1 MINDDA
7 REQML
12 SVAANEAVRYTR
24 SLQQRS
30 NATPLLPQSA
40 RRDEK
45 ARVRSSPTELEY
57 RSLLSPSSRRGDVR
71 KAADS
76 DQESTLQ
83 TWPPRQSLIRPRAA
97 AAARAAAVARAA
109 PEPEKATADAPL
121 FEYPPPPPSSSVLQP
136 PPLSRTSPRST
147 LRSDS
152 PLLAAAFGR
161 NASAAVTSHS
171 AYRELERRLR
181 NERAKPQNGL
191 ASSPLPPTRG
201 ATATVN
207 LDDNDEDAVQA
218 WGCHLATMLASRAI
232 TQLEYDR
239 LAASLPYA
247 FTSCLS
253 SSSQPAAR
261 GAAAADSTTHHL
273 GRNASS
279 DRTLEDALLFGSSDI
294 VPLYIG
300 SPRRAVDSQTFYKSA
315 SPPPVP
321 PPRPPT
327 PEERSA
333 SQLLE
338 QRLLGA
344 QEIVLETPE
353 AKEAAL
359 AKIARIEAELSVVQA
374 QLREVESANY
384 GEMVRRHSRQCCV
397 TSFVIGFSP
406 FFFFF
411 FFSLQV
417 RAEARLAAAAR
428 RSSPQA
434 RSAVDLEVERRRR
447 AEERSPRGLSSP
459 ASKATRASPPVFD
472 EGEVDITRAMA
483 QLDVLKSRSAM
494 QTLF

>member
-97 AAARAAAVARAA
+97 AAAHAAAVARAA

-181 NERAKPQNGL
+181 DERAERSG
-191 ASSPLPPTRG
+191 
-201 ATATVN
+201 VF
-207 LDDNDEDAVQA
+207 
-218 WGCHLATMLASRAI
+218 
-232 TQLEYDR
+232 
-239 LAASLPYA
+239 AAS
-247 FTSCLS
+247 
-253 SSSQPAAR
+253 
-261 GAAAADSTTHHL
+261 ADA
-273 GRNASS
+273 GRHCDCQSG
-279 DRTLEDALLFGSSDI
+279 R
-294 VPLYIG
+294 
-300 SPRRAVDSQTFYKSA
+300 
-315 SPPPVP
+315 
-321 PPRPPT
+321 
-327 PEERSA
+327 
-333 SQLLE
+333 
-338 QRLLGA
+338 QR
-344 QEIVLETPE
+344 
-353 AKEAAL
+353 
-359 AKIARIEAELSVVQA
+359 
-374 QLREVESANY
+374 
-384 GEMVRRHSRQCCV
+384 
-397 TSFVIGFSP
+397 
-406 FFFFF
+406 
-411 FFSLQV
+411 
-417 RAEARLAAAAR
+417 
-428 RSSPQA
+428 
-434 RSAVDLEVERRRR
+434 
-447 AEERSPRGLSSP
+447 
-459 ASKATRASPPVFD
+459 
-472 EGEVDITRAMA
+472 
-483 QLDVLKSRSAM
+483 
-494 QTLF
+494 